1 MIGCEHCDEWY
12 HGDCVNVTEKDAK
25 YIKRYYCKECREKNP
40 NLHVVYKSKFKEI
53 IREREKERDKHHSKK
68 SSHSGDKD
76 KDKSERRREKERREE
91 RKRKKK
97 ESRDKE
103 RQKSEQ
109 NDEEV
114 DRKKTKKSV
123 EPSKFSSS
131 QRTSSLDSKP
141 TDSPK
146 QHSLTSKHKNNL
158 IKNEPKSETDN
169 DEEVALSPTE
179 KKVKVSL
186 SDSEDAWEPSKT
198 TVSKTKSKESKN
210 SHKKSSQTHSKTV
223 RSGVKRKRGRRAS
236 GSDSDLDPVAFWD
249 FAANLRGSR
258 HCFGHKCTKE
268 AREGSKYCSDNCGV
282 NMASMRIMQTLP
294 DRIREWNLTPCEADK
309 RNRKDLESIR
319 AKQDAVKSSLEQLQ
333 RYVFYFQNCYSGG
346 IKIIKFF
353 GYSKF

>member
-25 YIKRYYCKECREKNP
+25 YIKRYYCKECRDKNP
-40 NLHVVYKSKFKEI
+40 NLRVVYKSKFKEV
-53 IREREKERDKHHSKK
+53 IREREKEREKHHSKK

-76 KDKSERRREKERREE
+76 KNKDKSERRREKERREE

-103 RQKSEQ
+103 RQRSEKKE
-109 NDEEV
+109 DV
-114 DRKKTKKSV
+114 DRKKAKKSV
-123 EPSKFSSS
+123 DPSKLSSN

-146 QHSLTSKHKNNL
+146 QQSLTSKNKNNL
-158 IKNEPKSETDN
+158 IKNERKSETDN
-169 DEEVALSPTE
+169 DDEVVLSPPE
-179 KKVKVSL
+179 NIVKVSL
-186 SDSEDAWEPSKT
+186 SESEDAWEPSKT
-198 TVSKTKSKESKN
+198 TISKTKSKERKI
-210 SHKKSSQTHSKTV
+210 SHKKSSQTLSKTV

-236 GSDSDLDPVAFWD
+236 GSDSDLDPAAFWD
-249 FAANLRGSR
+249 FAANLHGSR

-309 RNRKDLESIR
+309 RNRKDLESLH

-333 RYVFYFQNCYSGG
+333 R
-346 IKIIKFF
+346 
-353 GYSKF
+353 

>member
-25 YIKRYYCKECREKNP
+25 YIKRYYCKECRDKNP

-53 IREREKERDKHHSKK
+53 IREREKEREKHHSKK
-68 SSHSGDKD
+68 SSHSGGDKDKNKDKD
-76 KDKSERRREKERREE
+76 KDRSERRREKERREE

-103 RQKSEQ
+103 RQKSEKPHH
-109 NDEEV
+109 DVEAV
-114 DRKKTKKSV
+114 DRKKAKKSA
-123 EPSKFSSS
+123 EPSKHSSN

-146 QHSLTSKHKNNL
+146 QHQSLTSKNKNNL

-169 DEEVALSPTE
+169 DAEVALSPQE
-179 KKVKVSL
+179 NIVKVSL
-186 SDSEDAWEPSKT
+186 SESEDAWEPSKT
-198 TVSKTKSKESKN
+198 TTTISKSKSKESKI

-223 RSGVKRKRGRRAS
+223 RSGIKRKRGRRAS
-236 GSDSDLDPVAFWD
+236 GSDSDLDPAAYWD
-249 FAANLRGSR
+249 FAAHLRGSR
-258 HCFGHKCTKE
+258 QCFGHKCTKE

-294 DRIREWNLTPCEADK
+294 DRIREWNLTTCEADK
-309 RNRKDLESIR
+309 RNRKELESIR

-333 RYVFYFQNCYSGG
+333 R
-346 IKIIKFF
+346 
-353 GYSKF
+353 